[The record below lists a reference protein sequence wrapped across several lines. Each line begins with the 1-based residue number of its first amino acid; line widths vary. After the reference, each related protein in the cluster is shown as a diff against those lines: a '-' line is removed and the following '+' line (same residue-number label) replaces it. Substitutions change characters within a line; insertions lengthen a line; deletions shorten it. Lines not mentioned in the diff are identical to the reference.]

1 MYASAILNKSMNRVG
16 EGHTGKI
23 KRAIKHLRAF
33 QGLQSFKIVIWYKL
47 ATLVKVHTVI
57 IVYFIFE
64 LVSH

>member
-1 MYASAILNKSMNRVG
+1 MNRVG

-23 KRAIKHLRAF
+23 KRAIRHLRAS

-64 LVSH
+64 LASH